1 MELRIEFYN
10 LFNRTQILSSAAIIT
25 DINYGPSVFGHVFSD
40 NGVPREIQLAAKFYF

>member
-10 LFNRTQILSSAAIIT
+10 LFNRTQILSPAAIIT
-25 DINYGPSVFGHVFSD
+25 DINYGPAFGGVFSD